1 MLKTKKEHLLETIYL
16 LCLFE
21 YICVSLFTISYVAE
35 FIDRYINHT
44 TLAIANNWFIAA
56 VLVVIYLIKP
66 HESKK
71 DMILEIMTFVLFVI
85 VTFTNQNVDSVF
97 YLNQCTIFFVIGLF
111 MICAPTTTFKRITA
125 TSLAASLFI
134 FAVNFYL
141 SQNGYVYDLVVER
154 FGTYAHSYGYYY
166 YAQPSYYMLF
176 AWLAYMYVRGKK
188 EIGWIELTAEFGLQ
202 YLLYK
207 VTTCRLGFL
216 CAAGAFVLYIII
228 IKLKLIKLEWKI
240 TKFGAVLGFPA
251 FAAFTLLTGFFYSSS
266 NFILIKFNK
275 MINGRVLMVHEA
287 FNRYDLNLFGR
298 LIIPHTD
305 GVYFFLDAGYAYE
318 LFGCGIVFFIVV
330 LAMYSYMFYYAC
342 KTDDKPLF
350 IWLATLMVFG
360 IVGDVWVGISYT
372 AIILGFF
379 IMFKDRKNILKADSK
394 KSECDIPGN
403 KKL

>member
-141 SQNGYVYDLVVER
+141 SQNGYV
-154 FGTYAHSYGYYY
+154 
-166 YAQPSYYMLF
+166 
-176 AWLAYMYVRGKK
+176 
-188 EIGWIELTAEFGLQ
+188 
-202 YLLYK
+202 
-207 VTTCRLGFL
+207 
-216 CAAGAFVLYIII
+216 
-228 IKLKLIKLEWKI
+228 
-240 TKFGAVLGFPA
+240 
-251 FAAFTLLTGFFYSSS
+251 
-266 NFILIKFNK
+266 
-275 MINGRVLMVHEA
+275 
-287 FNRYDLNLFGR
+287 
-298 LIIPHTD
+298 
-305 GVYFFLDAGYAYE
+305 
-318 LFGCGIVFFIVV
+318 
-330 LAMYSYMFYYAC
+330 
-342 KTDDKPLF
+342 
-350 IWLATLMVFG
+350 
-360 IVGDVWVGISYT
+360 
-372 AIILGFF
+372 
-379 IMFKDRKNILKADSK
+379 
-394 KSECDIPGN
+394 
-403 KKL
+403 